1 MAIRNSRTVL
11 CFRETPLAARLRV
24 IGKEAGMRQRTR
36 EEARMR
42 TLRCEGVPGAAPGLW
57 AGEEGKVSKDFKEAK
72 QAGFGE

>member
-1 MAIRNSRTVL
+1 
-11 CFRETPLAARLRV
+11 
-24 IGKEAGMRQRTR
+24 MRQRTR

-57 AGEEGKVSKDFKEAK
+57 AGEEGQDSKDFEEAK

>member
-57 AGEEGKVSKDFKEAK
+57 AGREPLPDH
-72 QAGFGE
+72 AGESPDRKSVV